1 MAKKL
6 LLCVSAFSMTAA
18 VWTGRRIATC
28 SAFEDDEAGQAAFQS
43 FIRSAPGAPVYLMA
57 DTVDE
62 DYRFETLPHAF
73 GSDRREMV
81 ERKLKQLYRS
91 TPFYGANLLER
102 DGDKRRDDRYLLA
115 ALTNGE
121 AFTPWLQLLVAA
133 QAPIA
138 GVYPLPM
145 VSLALIKRLGLSEP
159 NLLVVSKH
167 TAGIRQTFLKDQ
179 RFRISR
185 LTPVRFGD
193 QRQESYAEE

>member
-28 SAFEDDEAGQAAFQS
+28 SAFEDDDAGQAAFQS

-133 QAPIA
+133 QGADRRCLSTADGEPGVDQTSWAQRTQPA
-138 GVYPLPM
+138 GGVQAHRRNSPD
-145 VSLALIKRLGLSEP
+145 VSEGPTLSHQP
-159 NLLVVSKH
+159 PD
-167 TAGIRQTFLKDQ
+167 AGTF
-179 RFRISR
+179 R
-185 LTPVRFGD
+185 
-193 QRQESYAEE
+193 